1 MHDQRPEQLT
11 VSTSG
16 KSLLIEVPSAHA
28 GALLHY
34 LRSQG
39 VVAAPPSTYYE
50 DVECIVL
57 GKGTKAA
64 TVQSLLDRW
73 KR

>member
-1 MHDQRPEQLT
+1 MQAKGTDQLT

-16 KSLLIEVPSAHA
+16 KSFLIEVPSAHA

-34 LRSQG
+34 LRSNG
-39 VVAAPPSTYYE
+39 VLAAPPSTYYE
-50 DVECIVL
+50 GMDCIVL
-57 GKGTKAA
+57 GKGTQAVA
-64 TVQSLLDRW
+64 VQGLLDRW